1 MKKAV
6 LFLICIVFS
15 FAIFSA
21 ETTPQP
27 AAPAQTPNPAKQ
39 LQWSKNPATKI
50 IWKEADWYCRNIK
63 EDGYTDWRLP
73 TIDELRSMVE
83 NCPDSVVG
91 GACSISETNGKLDQ
105 NDYNKVTCNGCKG
118 GRVKLKGRGWFWSS
132 SRKTGTDHYWVIS
145 FNNARISSGKMIMP
159 YNVYCVR

>member
-1 MKKAV
+1 MKKFM

-21 ETTPQP
+21 ETAPQN
-27 AAPAQTPNPAKQ
+27 AAPASKPAEKRA

-50 IWKEADWYCRNIK
+50 IWKEAEWYCNNIK

-83 NCPDSVVG
+83 NCPDTVTG
-91 GACSISETNGKLDQ
+91 GACSISETNGKLTQ

-118 GRVKLKGRGWFWSS
+118 GHVKLKGRGWYWSS
-132 SRKTGTDHYWVIS
+132 SKKTGTDHYWVIS
-145 FNNARISSGKMIMP
+145 FNNTRISSAKMISP